1 MSGGEMLKIT
11 FESSEIVSISPMSNA
26 GNEDDFDNIINAVY
40 NPVVT
45 DTKTIKLVTTF
56 ELDDS

>member
-1 MSGGEMLKIT
+1 MLKIT